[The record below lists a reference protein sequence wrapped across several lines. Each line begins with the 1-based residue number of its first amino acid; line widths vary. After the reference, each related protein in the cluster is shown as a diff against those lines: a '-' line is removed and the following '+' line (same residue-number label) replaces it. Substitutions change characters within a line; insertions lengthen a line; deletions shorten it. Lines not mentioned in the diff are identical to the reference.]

1 MIHVWYHHRTPAK
14 IGPCHKKRIMSTHVS
29 PTVTPVTLL
38 EAAPFENVH
47 HRAQTTQI
55 HVLSVNEPGTAQ
67 KQMKGI
73 VGRKTRAHLKKFF
86 NCLNCREVDINNGA
100 CRKQTRVRLKN
111 SSTARIVGRQIRA
124 HLKKSFS
131 CLNCGEVDI
140 NDGACQEADEGAPE
154 EVLQLPELWADE
166 SGEANESAPEEMRA
180 HLKKFFNWWNCGEA
194 DEGAPEEVLQLAEL
208 QMRVHLKKF
217 FNCLNCGE
225 ADEGAPKELKK
236 FFNCLNCGETCM
248 LEADEGA
255 WWRQTRGAPEKL
267 FNCRNCGEANKS
279 APEETLHLP
288 DLHTTGQEVQER
300 SIVQWGSK
308 EPARIMDL

>member
-1 MIHVWYHHRTPAK
+1 MIHMWYHHQTPAK
-14 IGPCHKKRIMSTHVS
+14 IGPRHKKRIMSTHVS
-29 PTVTPVTLL
+29 PTVTPVTLLKSDVNGKRRL

-73 VGRKTRAHLKKFF
+73 VGRQTRAHLKKLL
-86 NCLNCREVDINNGA
+86 NSLNCREADVNDGA

-131 CLNCGEVDI
+131 CLNCREVDI
-140 NDGACQEADEGAPE
+140 NDGAFWEADEGAPE

-166 SGEANESAPEEMRA
+166 SGEANESTPEEVLQLSELIVGRQMRA
-180 HLKKFFNWWNCGEA
+180 HLKKFFNWRNCGEA
-194 DEGAPEEVLQLAEL
+194 DEGAPEEL
-208 QMRVHLKKF
+208 RKF
-217 FNCLNCGE
+217 FNCL
-225 ADEGAPKELKK
+225 D
-236 FFNCLNCGETCM
+236 CGETRM

-267 FNCRNCGEANKS
+267 LNCQNCGEANKS
-279 APEETLHLP
+279 APEEILHLP

-308 EPARIMDL
+308 EPARIVDL